1 MEERELA
8 SYEARIEEL
17 LVAAHEQFQEDPELY
32 M

>member
-1 MEERELA
+1 MDDKDLA